1 MKNDEEQ
8 AYLQVK
14 RLKIEEMD
22 PYCLIAALWLP
33 RSKDFQSLGLKT
45 QNLGLKL
52 NFEDEFSRMDKVLTR
67 LTEFSLI
74 PIKLKV
80 KVIQHHYTKFNF
92 KVSGRYKLNIFR
104 RSLAYRLVEVNIKIN
119 KIKNK

>member
-22 PYCLIAALWLP
+22 PYCLIAALWSPL
-33 RSKDFQSLGLKT
+33 SKDFQSLGLKT

-52 NFEDEFSRMDKVLTR
+52 NFED
-67 LTEFSLI
+67 
-74 PIKLKV
+74 
-80 KVIQHHYTKFNF
+80 
-92 KVSGRYKLNIFR
+92 
-104 RSLAYRLVEVNIKIN
+104 
-119 KIKNK
+119 